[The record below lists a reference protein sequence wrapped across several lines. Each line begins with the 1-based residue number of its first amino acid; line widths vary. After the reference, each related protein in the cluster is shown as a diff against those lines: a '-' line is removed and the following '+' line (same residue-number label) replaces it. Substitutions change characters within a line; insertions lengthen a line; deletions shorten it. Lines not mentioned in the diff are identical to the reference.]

1 MFIYNLIRGM
11 FMAFADS
18 VPGVSGGTIA
28 FVMGFYN
35 EFISSISVLTSRS
48 SKEDKKS
55 ALLFLAKIGIGWVI
69 GMVISILLISSI
81 LDEHIYKI
89 SSLFL
94 GFIVFSIPLIYKE
107 EKSLIRSNTKHFTF
121 LIIGALIVGLITY
134 FNPVSNS
141 AMTTLNTQTSSTIT
155 TNNQDTEASS
165 TLASTNTDVETNSSL
180 DSEEETTVSEFSFT
194 MGIYVFF
201 AGMIAISAMIL
212 PGISGS
218 TLLLIFGLYSTII
231 GTLKNFIKY
240 ALELLQY
247 IISQIS
253 GNEAGYILPTFDMNG
268 FLLLVF
274 FGFGVLTGIVTV
286 VRIISRLLETHR
298 SQMIYLIF
306 GLMIGSLY
314 AVIMGPTTLDIPQSP
329 MSLSTFSLL
338 FFVLGAAVIIGIEKL
353 KTLMQSKDIH

>member
-28 FVMGFYN
+28 FVMGFYSQ
-35 EFISSISVLTSRS
+35 FIGSINALTSGS
-48 SKEDKKS
+48 TKEEKKS
-55 ALLFLAKIGIGWVI
+55 AIIFLAKIGVGWAI

-81 LDEHIYKI
+81 LDDHIYKI

-107 EKSLIRSNTKHFTF
+107 EKSLIKSNIRHFPF
-121 LIIGALIVGLITY
+121 LIIGALVVGLITY
-134 FNPVSNS
+134 FNPVSNN
-141 AMTTLNTQTSSTIT
+141 AMETLSNQTIT
-155 TNNQDTEASS
+155 TENVDSS
-165 TLASTNTDVETNSSL
+165 TTITSEDNLSSQEPIV
-180 DSEEETTVSEFSFT
+180 DDFSFS

-218 TLLLIFGLYSTII
+218 TLLLIFGLYTTII

-240 ALELLQY
+240 FVSLLKY
-247 IISQIS
+247 GIGMLS
-253 GNEAGYILPTFDMNG
+253 GNEADYILPIFDTNG
-268 FLLLVF
+268 FILLVV
-274 FGFGVLTGIVTV
+274 FGFGVLTGIVSV

-298 SQMIYLIF
+298 SQMIYFIF

-314 AVIMGPTTLDIPQSP
+314 AVIMGPTTLDIPQLP
-329 MSLSTFSLL
+329 MTLSTFSIL
-338 FFVLGAAVIIGIEKL
+338 FFILGAAVIFGLEQLKL
-353 KTLMQSKDIH
+353 LMQSKITD